1 MKIAKFLYVDL
12 PKGLTAIRSL
22 RNTSTIHSSG
32 LAFKL
37 LSENWIT
44 KYRARS
50 LVEAKY
56 FTEFF
61 CRNNF
66 PLFIIAKCFH
76 IIYIKLCFPTN
87 VSYKTRL

>member
-44 KYRARS
+44 KYRACS
-50 LVEAKY
+50 FNDKE
-56 FTEFF
+56 
-61 CRNNF
+61 
-66 PLFIIAKCFH
+66 P
-76 IIYIKLCFPTN
+76 
-87 VSYKTRL
+87 